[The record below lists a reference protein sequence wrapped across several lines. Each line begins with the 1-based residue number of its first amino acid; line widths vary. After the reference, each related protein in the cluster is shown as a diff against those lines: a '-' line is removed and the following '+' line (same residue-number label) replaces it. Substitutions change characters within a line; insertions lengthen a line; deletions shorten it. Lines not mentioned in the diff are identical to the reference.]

1 MNIPAVAGVGYAAHA
16 DNFDFDYFE
25 SLGYINISEEDLHAL
40 FAEAILSGRPGTGYS
55 RPSQICM
62 GINYIPVDLE
72 VKAAHKRDI
81 KFSHFVAHEE
91 KIADANAS
99 KSGVRVKVQLQAAKT
114 AQDAYKIICEG
125 FVAHLKRML
134 RITEDEKV
142 DESIGLIDQGVDS
155 LVAVDIRSWFLKELG
170 VDIPT
175 LKILG
180 GNSIADLANA
190 ALEKMPE
197 LGNSPSATSP
207 DDEHLAK
214 SHSPRRPAEASG
226 RETPALVNTT
236 TNSSSSAGS
245 PMSSPAGRSSDSGAT
260 TPSAESVELDKE
272 KNSATVAVKEVDA
285 SLTNV

>member
-40 FAEAILSGRPGTGYS
+40 FAEAILSGRPGADNK

-62 GINYIPVDLE
+62 GVNYVPADLE

-91 KIADANAS
+91 KVADANAG
-99 KSGVRVKVQLQAAKT
+99 KAGVRVKVQLQSAKT
-114 AQDAYKIICEG
+114 ADEAYKIISDG

-134 RITEDEKV
+134 RITEDEKMDDV
-142 DESIGLIDQGVDS
+142 VPLTDQGVDS

-190 ALEKMPE
+190 ALEKIPE
-197 LGNSPSATSP
+197 LSGGAAVPQADEPVAKPQLPELSVQPS
-207 DDEHLAK
+207 
-214 SHSPRRPAEASG
+214 G
-226 RETPALVNTT
+226 QQTPALVNTT
-236 TNSSSSAGS
+236 TNSSSSSGS
-245 PMSSPAGRSSDSGAT
+245 PVFSPAGRSGDSGAT
-260 TPSAESVELDKE
+260 TPSAESVDLDTK
-272 KNSATVAVKEVDA
+272 KTDTVVQVAEVDA
-285 SLTNV
+285 SLD